1 MVAPVARAMMG
12 RAKVVAAV
20 TLAAPI
26 LTIGA
31 LAIGSRAP
39 LLVLVVFPAGLAG
52 AMAAAQIQLALE
64 KPTPRKAFGR
74 RTQGASIAANLL
86 VMVTALILGA
96 IASAL
101 AWWVTG

>member
-1 MVAPVARAMMG
+1 MRG
-12 RAKVVAAV
+12 RATVVAAV
-20 TLAAPI
+20 AIAAP
-26 LTIGA
+26 LLGLSA

-39 LLVLVVFPAGLAG
+39 LLVLVVVPVGLAG
-52 AMAAAQIQLALE
+52 ATAAARIQLALE

-86 VMVTALILGA
+86 VMATALILGG

-101 AWWVTG
+101 AWWLTAQ